1 MKANALT
8 GTSDLTAPNF
18 SVASSSPMPQVHLY
32 PGQVFISGEGVM
44 VSTILGSCV
53 AVCLWDAQAN
63 LGGINHFLLP
73 SDPLRNRT
81 DLRYG
86 NNAVAQLIDDMVS
99 RGASPSRMVAKVAG
113 GACVLEG
120 FAAKRSIGEQN
131 LAVALQVLKQYE
143 ITVSSEH
150 TGGKRGRKL
159 LFCTGNGAAF
169 SKEI

>member
-1 MKANALT
+1 MKLTVTTASPDLSTINQNAL
-8 GTSDLTAPNF
+8 PK
-18 SVASSSPMPQVHLY
+18 VHLY
-32 PGQVFISGEGVM
+32 PGQMFISGEGVL

-53 AVCLWDAQAN
+53 AVCLWDPQIN

-73 SDPLRNRT
+73 SDPLRNNS

-86 NNAVAQLIDDMVS
+86 NNAVTTLIEDMVA
-99 RGASPSRMVAKVAG
+99 RGAAKQRMIAKIAG

-131 LAVALQVLKQYE
+131 IAVAQTVLLQHE
-143 ITVSSEH
+143 ITVTSEH

-159 LFCTGNGAAF
+159 LFYTGNGAAF